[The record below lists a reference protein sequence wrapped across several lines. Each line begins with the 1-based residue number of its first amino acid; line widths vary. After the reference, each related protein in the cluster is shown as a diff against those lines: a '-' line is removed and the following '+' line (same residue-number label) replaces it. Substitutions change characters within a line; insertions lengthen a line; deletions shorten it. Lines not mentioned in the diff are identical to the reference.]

1 MIDGNQ
7 LREEFGRYL
16 AEHKATRWGMD
27 AALMHVCKIA
37 YDAGKADGPGAVLHS
52 REYEIEVPAEP
63 GLHPLKFTGLPLQ
76 NWRDEQLAAIR
87 AARDL
92 HIIEPIARVEIDL
105 RAADLADDFAT
116 DDRLA
121 RARLNDFQQYGVAA

>member
-1 MIDGNQ
+1 MDSRAQAEAVIEARVRESIEQTGGMPDGKSLEWHGADVEAFSRDV
-7 LREEFGRYL
+7 LRVL
-16 AEHKATRWGMD
+16 AS
-27 AALMHVCKIA
+27 
-37 YDAGKADGPGAVLHS
+37 GA
-52 REYEIEVPAEP
+52 P
-63 GLHPLKFTGLPLQ
+63 
-76 NWRDEQLAAIR
+76 WDEQLAAIR

-105 RAADLADDFAT
+105 RGADLADDFAT

>member
-1 MIDGNQ
+1 MDTRSAAEQVIEARVREPIEQTGGMPDGKSLEWHGADVEAFSRDV
-7 LREEFGRYL
+7 LRVL
-16 AEHKATRWGMD
+16 ASGTPW
-27 AALMHVCKIA
+27 
-37 YDAGKADGPGAVLHS
+37 
-52 REYEIEVPAEP
+52 
-63 GLHPLKFTGLPLQ
+63 
-76 NWRDEQLAAIR
+76 DEQIAAIR

-121 RARLNDFQQYGVAA
+121 RARFEDFQRYGVAA

>member
-1 MIDGNQ
+1 MDSRAQAEAVIEARVRESIEQTGGMPDGKSLEWHGADVEAFSRDV
-7 LREEFGRYL
+7 LRVL
-16 AEHKATRWGMD
+16 ASGSPW
-27 AALMHVCKIA
+27 
-37 YDAGKADGPGAVLHS
+37 
-52 REYEIEVPAEP
+52 
-63 GLHPLKFTGLPLQ
+63 
-76 NWRDEQLAAIR
+76 DEQLAAIR